1 MYHNPRVL
9 SVSRETLRILMIV
22 PSSFFSDYGAHV
34 RVVEE
39 VRALQKLG
47 QRVTIITYYLGRDL
61 PDMEIIRTRPTPWRA
76 DYEIGSSRHK
86 FAFDLFLGWTGLKV
100 ALTRRFDIIHGH
112 LHEGALIGYLI
123 SRLQRVPLVADYQG
137 SMTSEMVD
145 HKFLD
150 PNGPWY
156 YWARRLEMRINTL
169 PDLILTSTTEAAVI
183 LEREFGCDSAR
194 VCPLPDS
201 VNMDFF
207 NPAVLSPGE
216 RAARRVAL
224 GIPDNR
230 PVIVYLGLL
239 TDYQGIPQL
248 LEATRILKE
257 RGKTFHVLI
266 GGFPT
271 PRYEQMAV
279 DLGVSDRVIF
289 RGKVPRE
296 ETPAHLALGDV
307 AVAPKISATE
317 GCGKILEYMAMGL
330 PTVAFDTPQS
340 REYMGGLGSY
350 AGKTADPLA
359 LADALAVFL
368 DDPRKRAEAGRRL
381 RERAEHHF
389 SWERT
394 GRQLLQIYHTVLAFR
409 GPWREHGNP
418 ETPA

>member
-1 MYHNPRVL
+1 MSH
-9 SVSRETLRILMIV
+9 ETLRILMVV
-22 PSSFFSDYGAHV
+22 PGSFFSDYGAHV

-39 VRALQKLG
+39 IRALQKLG
-47 QRVTIITYYLGRDL
+47 HQVTVITYYLGRDL
-61 PDMEIIRTRPTPWRA
+61 PDLEIIRTRPTPWRA
-76 DYEIGSSRHK
+76 DYEVGSSRHR
-86 FAFDLFLGWTGLKV
+86 FAFDLFLGWTGLKL
-100 ALTRRFDIIHGH
+100 ALTRRFDIVHGH

-169 PDLILTSTTEAAVI
+169 PDLILTSTTEAAIIV
-183 LEREFGCDSAR
+183 EKEFGCDSAR
-194 VCPLPDS
+194 VQPLPDS
-201 VNMDFF
+201 VNIHFF
-207 NPAVLSPGE
+207 NPAVLAPGE
-216 RAARRVAL
+216 RAAQRAAL

-257 RGKTFHVLI
+257 HGKAFHVLI

-271 PRYEQMAV
+271 PRYERMAA
-279 DLGVSDRVIF
+279 DLGVSDRVTF

-330 PTVAFDTPQS
+330 PTVAFDTPQN
-340 REYMGGLGSY
+340 REYLGTLGSY

-368 DDPRKRAEAGRRL
+368 DDPQKRLESGQKL
-381 RERAEHHF
+381 RERARQHF
-389 SWERT
+389 SWDRA
-394 GRQLLQIYHTVLAFR
+394 GRQLVAAYRIVLSKTHRRAYDD
-409 GPWREHGNP
+409 P
-418 ETPA
+418 ETSA

>member
-1 MYHNPRVL
+1 MPVPLALRV
-9 SVSRETLRILMIV
+9 SSETLRILMIV

-39 VRALQKLG
+39 VRALQQLG

-76 DYEIGSSRHK
+76 SYEIGSSRHK

-112 LHEGALIGYLI
+112 LHEGAFIGYFL

-150 PNGPWY
+150 PQGPWY
-156 YWARRLEMRINTL
+156 YWARRLEMRINTF
-169 PDLILTSTTEAAVI
+169 PDLILTSTNEAAVVAVK
-183 LEREFGCDSAR
+183 EFGCDPAR
-194 VCPLPDS
+194 VRPLPDS
-201 VNMDFF
+201 VNLRFF
-207 NPAVLSPGE
+207 NPAVLSPAE
-216 RAARRVAL
+216 RAARRASL

-230 PVIVYLGLL
+230 PVVVYLGLL

-248 LEATRILKE
+248 LEATRVLKE
-257 RGKTFHVLI
+257 RGKQFHVLI

-271 PRYEQMAV
+271 PRYEAMAAE
-279 DLGVSDRVIF
+279 LGVSDWVIF
-289 RGKVPRE
+289 RGKIPRD

-317 GCGKILEYMAMGL
+317 GCGKILEYMAMAL
-330 PTVAFDTPQS
+330 PTVAFETPQS
-340 REYMGGLGSY
+340 REYLGTLGCY
-350 AGKTADPLA
+350 AGRDGNAIA
-359 LADALAVFL
+359 LADALAALL
-368 DDPRKRAEAGRRL
+368 DDPQRRTELGQRL
-381 RERAEHHF
+381 RERAERHF

-394 GRQLLQIYHTVLAFR
+394 GRQLLQIYRTVLASKNPR
-409 GPWREHGNP
+409 RWHGDP
-418 ETPA
+418 EALA

>member
-1 MYHNPRVL
+1 L
-9 SVSRETLRILMIV
+9 SVSHEILRILMIV

-47 QRVTIITYYLGRDL
+47 QRVTIVTYYLGRDL

-86 FAFDLFLGWTGLKV
+86 FAFDVFLGWTSLKV
-100 ALTRRFDIIHGH
+100 VLTRRFDIIHGH
-112 LHEGALIGYLI
+112 LHEGALIGYFL
-123 SRLQRVPLVADYQG
+123 SRIQRVPLIADYQG

-169 PDLILTSTTEAAVI
+169 PDLILTSTNQAAVVMV
-183 LEREFGCDSAR
+183 REFGCDPAR
-194 VCPLPDS
+194 VRPLPDS
-201 VNMDFF
+201 VNVRFF
-207 NPAVLSPGE
+207 NPAVLSPAE
-216 RAARRVAL
+216 RAAKRAAL
-224 GIPDNR
+224 GIPDSR

-248 LEATRILKE
+248 LEAIRILKE

-271 PRYEQMAV
+271 SRYEQMAAE
-279 DLGVSDRVIF
+279 LGVGDRVIF
-289 RGKVPRE
+289 RGKVPLDE
-296 ETPAHLALGDV
+296 APAHLALGDI
-307 AVAPKISATE
+307 AVAPKLSATE
-317 GCGKILEYMAMGL
+317 GCGKILDYMAMGL

-340 REYMGGLGSY
+340 REYMGALGSY
-350 AGKTADPLA
+350 AGKAGDPLA
-359 LADALAVFL
+359 LADALVALL
-368 DDPRKRAEAGRRL
+368 DDPQKRRESGRRL
-381 RERAEHHF
+381 RERAEQHF
-389 SWERT
+389 SWDRT
-394 GRQLLQIYHTVLAFR
+394 GRQLIAVYRTVLKTRRRAY
-409 GPWREHGNP
+409 GNP
-418 ETPA
+418 ETLA